1 MAKKLFL
8 IPVDPESDFGKS
20 LESFLQ
26 ENQRLENVLCVDVS
40 RDGVMLSSKNQ
51 SISLLP
57 PIWAFSSD
65 SSDSS
70 DPSHW
75 QDSEKQNQI
84 KNIDE
89 LERRYKYRGLY
100 GPDA

>member
-8 IPVDPESDFGKS
+8 IPVDPHSEFGKS

-26 ENQRLENVLCVDVS
+26 ENQQLGNALCVDVS

-57 PIWAFSSD
+57 PTWSF

-100 GPDA
+100 GSDS